1 MIDSNGVKYC
11 FDKISNVEMTNTVEL
26 FNRNMTVSFDVL
38 PNENNEYFKMIV
50 PDKGEKEMKTFIYNV
65 EYNEQEARTIATID
79 ISETIKAIEEKYP
92 GMLAAY
98 RFLTGDI
105 AFPTVKFTGV
115 ARLNPRDIPIPNMG
129 RQFALMK
136 ARRKAKK
143 YLKKQFF
150 EMQKAFSKAS
160 EDAFNSRLRYDI
172 LAYEEDNSIL
182 HLVDSYDGNKK
193 PASEGYTGEIYIYE
207 RGKNIGLAKEK

>member
-1 MIDSNGVKYC
+1 
-11 FDKISNVEMTNTVEL
+11 
-26 FNRNMTVSFDVL
+26 
-38 PNENNEYFKMIV
+38 
-50 PDKGEKEMKTFIYNV
+50 MKTFIYKV
-65 EYNEQEARTIATID
+65 EYNEQETRTIATID
-79 ISETIKAIEEKYP
+79 ISETIKAIDEKYL

-98 RFLTGDI
+98 RFLTGNT
-105 AFPTVKFTGV
+105 AFPTTKFTGV

-207 RGKNIGLAKEK
+207 RGKKYWISEGKINMEGHFYPIGNKFYTKQDVIEYFSGNGGKCGKFSDQKVDFAFLDRV